1 MGFKDSWMAM
11 GDWSANWQETF
22 VNYAVSPRDVLGLS
36 VVHMRSD
43 DELRTRDVAEAT
55 YTRLVARWNM
65 PEAQANVWFLGGVGQ
80 VTGNDFA
87 GAKSIG
93 TPGLQVDYETTRF
106 YVSGL
111 ARLYRAEGLNHDF
124 FSARVGLSFYEADY
138 DETQPWL
145 VLEAR
150 RMNALSD
157 STEVT
162 PMLRLVNKRYFLELG
177 VSNASK
183 VRANLMVVF

>member
-1 MGFKDSWMAM
+1 M

-22 VNYAVSPRDVLGLS
+22 VNYAVSPRDALGLS

>member
-22 VNYAVSPRDVLGLS
+22 VNYAVSPRDALGLS